1 MFEGPGRRS
10 VKAVHEAD
18 LRAAS
23 LHRRSWS
30 PCSAAARAAVQRTQ
44 RERGSML
51 YNLNNQQ
58 KSE

>member
-23 LHRRSWS
+23 LHRRPWS
-30 PCSAAARAAVQRTQ
+30 SCSAAAGAAVQRTQ

>member
-10 VKAVHEAD
+10 VAAVHEAD

-23 LHRRSWS
+23 LHRGPWS

-51 YNLNNQQ
+51 FTLNNQQ